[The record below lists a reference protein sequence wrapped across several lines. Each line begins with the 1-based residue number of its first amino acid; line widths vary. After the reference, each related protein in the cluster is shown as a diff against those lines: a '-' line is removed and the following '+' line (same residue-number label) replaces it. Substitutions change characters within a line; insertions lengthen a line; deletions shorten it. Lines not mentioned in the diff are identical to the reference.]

1 MKRKGKGEGF
11 TLAVVIDDLDRC
23 PTDKIML
30 VLQAMHLLLEQPGAP
45 MAVFLAV
52 DPRIV
57 VSAIEKSLA
66 GVSDEVHTKQLAVHR
81 VRPASICK
89 FFGFACTNRLCS
101 LFKTNSLSMP
111 MTRRFITCISKSAI
125 LCAGIPGSCCRAGLL
140 LLSLSCM
147 SSSLFDPSTKRAIC
161 GENVVPFVRP
171 SPTNPSS
178 RVVEPSQ
185 VNGLQ
190 YLDKIV
196 HIPFCIPRID
206 EEACR
211 DYVGDLLNL
220 RDSTGQE
227 TRETEET
234 AEINLEE
241 AQISIDQE
249 VLCVLD
255 GRFVST
261 KHCSPVVEA
270 PLARS
275 HS

>member
-66 GVSDEVHTKQLAVHR
+66 DVSDEVHTKQLAVHR
-81 VRPASICK
+81 VHPAGICK
-89 FFGFACTNRLCS
+89 LVGFARTNGLCS
-101 LFKTNSLSMP
+101 SFEQP
-111 MTRRFITCISKSAI
+111 FAMTRRLSRASRNRSSNAREYRDLVVGLGCS
-125 LCAGIPGSCCRAGLL
+125 SCRCRA
-140 LLSLSCM
+140 CRRRC
-147 SSSLFDPSTKRAIC
+147 PCHRPTRAIC
-161 GENVVPFVRP
+161 GENVVPFVLP
-171 SPTNPSS
+171 SPTNPFS

-227 TRETEET
+227 TQETEET

-241 AQISIDQE
+241 AQISTDQE

-261 KHCSPVVEA
+261 KHCSPV
-270 PLARS
+270 P
-275 HS
+275 